1 MSNYHKLVRD
11 QIPEII
17 TNNGQQAITKNLTPK
32 EYHMELKKKAEEEL
46 REYFQAEGSESAL
59 EELADLLEVIQALA
73 KTHGGSFQTIEALRK
88 KKREERGGFDKGVFL
103 IFVQ

>member
-1 MSNYHKLVRD
+1 
-11 QIPEII
+11 
-17 TNNGQQAITKNLTPK
+17 
-32 EYHMELKKKAEEEL
+32 MELKKKAEEEL